1 MDLVA
6 TEVFIMR
13 YYYTPYTN
21 GKVENRL
28 DFEPI
33 TEDPFMSRL
42 SLGVSYKVFV
52 VSIVEEIDHPW

>member
-1 MDLVA
+1 
-6 TEVFIMR
+6 MR

-21 GKVENRL
+21 GKVENWL